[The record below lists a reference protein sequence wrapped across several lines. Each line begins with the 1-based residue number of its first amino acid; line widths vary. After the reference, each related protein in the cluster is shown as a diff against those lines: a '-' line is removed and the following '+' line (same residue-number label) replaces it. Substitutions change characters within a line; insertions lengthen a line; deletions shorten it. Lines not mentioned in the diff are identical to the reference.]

1 MTAHAPQDLTSLDK
15 TLTAFPTPVA
25 GFFRKLVDAVTST
38 LQSTLIDTLTGEFHE
53 KFNAMWNAPGDRD
66 AARALRQCD
75 RTHRETAVKVTR
87 EVLFSQ
93 FALIGKAMAG
103 SLQTEVKSNNEIPDS
118 ALSMIDSKVS
128 RLEQAISAI
137 EDMVK

>member
-1 MTAHAPQDLTSLDK
+1 MTADARQDMSPLNE
-15 TLTAFPTPVA
+15 TLTAFPAPVA
-25 GFFRKLVDAVTST
+25 GLFRKLVDAVTST

-75 RTHRETAVKVTR
+75 RTHRETALKVTR
-87 EVLFSQ
+87 EVLLSQ
-93 FALIGKAMAG
+93 FALVAKALAG
-103 SLQTEVKSNNEIPDS
+103 SLGKEVKSNNEIPDS
-118 ALSMIDSKVS
+118 VFSMIESKVS
-128 RLEQAISAI
+128 RLEQMISTI